1 MEPSSQKQNIA
12 AHVFLEIEELHNS
25 AVSHF
30 IFEKISRLK

>member
-12 AHVFLEIEELHNS
+12 SHVFLVNEELHDS

-30 IFEKISRLK
+30 IFEKISRLQ